1 MEWIRFLIAIGI
13 LAVVAGVVI
22 ALTNSV
28 RTTGEETGGVE
39 TFYARGVAD
48 DADDA
53 DASPVETGYPI
64 NPPPSQTN
72 MGMHSPAVDAEM
84 GVVNAHAA
92 TAPASC
98 STDYTASEPLGQNE
112 TFKFIGNDA
121 KGSPSTLPK
130 DCFPKDQ
137 LSPSE
142 LLPGDANST
151 WAQVNPAGQGDLR
164 DKNFLAAGQHVG
176 INTVGQT
183 LRNANMQLR
192 SEPPN
197 PQVKVAPW
205 NQTTIEPDSNRRP
218 MEIGGC

>member
-1 MEWIRFLIAIGI
+1 MEWIRFLIAAVI
-13 LAVVAGVVI
+13 LAVVAAVVI
-22 ALTNSV
+22 TLTKSV
-28 RTTGEETGGVE
+28 RLTGEEDAPAVE
-39 TFYARGVAD
+39 TFYAKGVAD

-53 DASPVETGYPI
+53 AATESGYPI
-64 NPPPSQTN
+64 NPPPSQTST
-72 MGMHSPAVDAEM
+72 GMHNP
-84 GVVNAHAA
+84 VNPETDEDNEYAA
-92 TAPASC
+92 TAPASSC

-112 TFKFIGNDA
+112 TFKFIGNDV

-137 LSPSE
+137 LSPAE